1 MISKKHL
8 RLTLPFIIYLLL
20 VSCRTIENYTDPA
33 APKFE
38 GHYASDQSD
47 FDGEIKVISWNIK
60 FAAEIDTAIAELKEV
75 EALHGADII
84 LLQEMDQGG
93 VEKISRSL
101 HYNYV
106 YYPASIHT
114 HHDKNFG
121 NAILSKW
128 PVSQPQKIL
137 LPHQNPKNNQRRIAV
152 RAVITVGDVQLLTYS
167 VHTETFWLSPPKRND
182 QIDHLIQDIG
192 QDSPYIVVGGDF
204 NTLTAESITDFEK
217 RFKSVGLERASA
229 KVGYTFAPGNLK
241 FAVDHIFTKGVST
254 LETGV
259 WRETEAS
266 DHFPVWVK
274 LSINSLHGYSRSHWL
289 DYDYAPIYLRFVQ

>member
-1 MISKKHL
+1 MSKKHL
-8 RLTLPFIIYLLL
+8 RLTLPFIICLLL

-38 GHYASDQSD
+38 GHYAGDRAD
-47 FDGEIKVISWNIK
+47 FDGRIKVISWNIK
-60 FAAEIDTAIAELKEV
+60 FAAEIETAIAELKEV
-75 EALHGADII
+75 EALQDADII
-84 LLQEMDQGG
+84 LLQEMDQGAA
-93 VEKISRSL
+93 ETIAQSL

-121 NAILSKW
+121 NAILSRW
-128 PVSQPQKIL
+128 PIAQPQKVL
-137 LPHQNPKNNQRRIAV
+137 LPHQNPKNDQRRIAV
-152 RAVITVGDVQLLTYS
+152 RALITVDDMQLLAYS

-192 QDSPYIVVGGDF
+192 QESQYVIVGGDF
-204 NTLTAESITDFEK
+204 NTLTEESIADFEK
-217 RFKSVGLERASA
+217 RFKLIDIERASA
-229 KVGYTFAPGNLK
+229 AVGYTFAPGNLR
-241 FAVDHIFTKGVST
+241 FAVDHIFTKGISI

-274 LSINSLHGYSRSHWL
+274 LSINSLHGYSRSYWL
-289 DYDYAPIYLRFVQ
+289 DYDHASTYPRFVQ